1 MGVPL
6 ESLPPQNRNEFDAAA
21 DRAREQ
27 ARSLAAEGIADQ
39 AERDRRAESGSM
51 DRGRV
56 MGFVDRIRSG
66 LSTILGR

>member
-1 MGVPL
+1 L

-39 AERDRRAESGSM
+39 AARDRRGESSGS
-51 DRGRV
+51 DRGPV
-56 MGFVDRIRSG
+56 MAVVDRIRSG
-66 LSTILGR
+66 LSSILGR